1 MACIYFVIIIFIY
14 LCLVFFFSAIVLHDG
29 PEETAIREVWEETG
43 VRAGTCFEDN

>member
-1 MACIYFVIIIFIY
+1 MACIYFVIIILFIF
-14 LCLVFFFSAIVLHDG
+14 VSFFFSAIVLHDG